1 MKIYTK
7 ENSILFEEKENTN
20 RTIESDITN
29 VTKDEN
35 SRNNKMICSSSSIS
49 IFFPFLSYF
58 NAAEV
63 DNGDYKYVTKF
74 CECYNKSNIYL
85 KKVYWC
91 YNRFGQHN
99 LIELNLKCVI
109 CDKKFISIFHKTS
122 DGKKNILSDEHCTGK
137 YWIRWEKEPKNYI
150 SYLELLKFYDEE
162 SNDYNLFINNC
173 YHFARAIWNKIE

>member
-35 SRNNKMICSSSSIS
+35 SRNNKIICSSSSIS

-74 CECYNKSNIYL
+74 CECYNWSNIYL

-137 YWIRWEKEPKNYI
+137 YWIRWEK
-150 SYLELLKFYDEE
+150 
-162 SNDYNLFINNC
+162 
-173 YHFARAIWNKIE
+173 